1 MTSEPNCWELTLANG
16 DRYAWGHDDGVRSR
30 GGDSEALLAQEP
42 GAVIVGVE
50 PQRVIVSFE
59 LGEN

>member
-16 DRYAWGHDDGVRSR
+16 DRYAWGHDDGVRSEVEAR
-30 GGDSEALLAQEP
+30 AALLAQEP